1 MVSDIIPDRIAAELK
16 EPRRQELIDRLN
28 CARGGAAD
36 SSQEVW
42 AALWLCSI
50 EKLEEYVEHIE
61 KSPSSL
67 AATSLYTTAVSTDI
81 IKPCMFS
88 LFLRN

>member
-1 MVSDIIPDRIAAELK
+1 MASDIIPDRIAAELK

-42 AALWLCSI
+42 AAPWLCSI

-61 KSPSSL
+61 KSLSSL